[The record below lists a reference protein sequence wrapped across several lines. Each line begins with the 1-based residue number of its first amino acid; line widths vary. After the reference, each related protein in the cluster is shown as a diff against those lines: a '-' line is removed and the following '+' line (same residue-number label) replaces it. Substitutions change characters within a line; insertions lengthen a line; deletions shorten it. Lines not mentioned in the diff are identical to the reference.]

1 MPSTKGPASGF
12 LKTLCNKSPLKESEA
27 PASVAASALGKRK
40 FQIICPSA
48 NAVSFSAEGLKRIL
62 STSKTAISAEPLK
75 RVNRNAAMMRIAII
89 KKRKTIFSLP

>member
-1 MPSTKGPASGF
+1 M
-12 LKTLCNKSPLKESEA
+12 LCNNKPLKESEA
-27 PASVAASALGKRK
+27 PASVAANARGKRK
-40 FQIICPSA
+40 SQTMRPSA
-48 NAVSFSAEGLKRIL
+48 NAASGAEGLKRIL